1 MIHAYRIQFTLLYQ
15 LALTR
20 NKQQE
25 QINHWAD
32 FRLLFEKSKLIRQIG
47 CSAIMMHMAA
57 NQDNVE
63 EKATKEHW
71 DKTKDGKDSSQ
82 VERELNKQ
90 DVSYKI
96 KNNTDKM

>member
-1 MIHAYRIQFTLLYQ
+1 
-15 LALTR
+15 
-20 NKQQE
+20 
-25 QINHWAD
+25 
-32 FRLLFEKSKLIRQIG
+32 
-47 CSAIMMHMAA
+47 MMHMAA

-63 EKATKEHW
+63 EKATKELW
-71 DKTKDGKDSSQ
+71 DKTKDRKDSSQ